1 MRKRRAGLPLSRERG
16 RGAEAGIQYRHRPQK
31 REANKTPAAV
41 NLSILADNR
50 LRPRHQASAN
60 PKYAPRLCKQNRI

>member
-16 RGAEAGIQYRHRPQK
+16 RGAGEEEVSWNRG
-31 REANKTPAAV
+31 RESRV
-41 NLSILADNR
+41 NLSILTDNG

-60 PKYAPRLCKQNRI
+60 PKYAPR